1 LLRVKVGPQV
11 AFYAGLAMTESAHDV
26 HVRENEV
33 YVTGPTTG
41 FAQQIAVGPH
51 HLSADE
57 PLAAGGSDTGPT
69 PYQLLLAALGS
80 CTSMTLAAYARH
92 KQWPL
97 LAVRVRLRHSKIHAA
112 DCMRCET
119 EVGLLDRIDREIEMD
134 GALTGEQ
141 RARLLEIADR
151 CPVHRTLKAEI
162 DISTRLV

>member
-1 LLRVKVGPQV
+1 MMQSTL
-11 AFYAGLAMTESAHDV
+11 DV
-26 HVRENEV
+26 QNGDNEV
-33 YVTGPTTG
+33 YVTGQTTS

-51 HLSADE
+51 QLSADE
-57 PLAAGGSDTGPT
+57 PFAAGGTETGPT

-97 LAVRVRLRHSKIHAA
+97 LAVRVRLRHSRIHAV
-112 DCMRCET
+112 DCVRCET
-119 EVGLLDRIDREIEMD
+119 QVGLLDRIDRDIELD

>member
-1 LLRVKVGPQV
+1 
-11 AFYAGLAMTESAHDV
+11 MTESAPDV
-26 HVRENEV
+26 DIRENEV
-33 YVTGPTTG
+33 YVTGPATG

-51 HLSADE
+51 RLSADE
-57 PLAAGGSDTGPT
+57 PLAAGGADTGPT

-97 LAVRVRLRHSKIHAA
+97 LAVRVRLRHSRIHAS
-112 DCMRCET
+112 DCLHCET
-119 EVGLLDRIDREIEMD
+119 EAGLLDRIDRDIEMD
-134 GALTGEQ
+134 GALTSEQ